1 MWRLIAL
8 FALGSVVG
16 CLQATK
22 YSYANASQTSEFAL
36 VSIGD
41 HAGYLIDP
49 RTETCLVWNAV
60 PRSPPVSA
68 SGTVDCAKLKA
79 SVPEAARYITWDAR
93 ATKQF
98 AASPALIK

>member
-41 HAGYLIDP
+41 HAGYLI
-49 RTETCLVWNAV
+49 
-60 PRSPPVSA
+60 
-68 SGTVDCAKLKA
+68 
-79 SVPEAARYITWDAR
+79 TWDAR

>member
-41 HAGYLIDP
+41 HAGYLIVTGTDQV
-49 RTETCLVWNAV
+49 RTLSSEGGGA
-60 PRSPPVSA
+60 
-68 SGTVDCAKLKA
+68 
-79 SVPEAARYITWDAR
+79 E
-93 ATKQF
+93 
-98 AASPALIK
+98 